1 MGAKFPVSMDSRRV
15 GILGGG
21 QLGRMVAEAGHKLGI
36 EVAILDP
43 GGATSPAGQVVRP
56 GLALEG
62 SFQDKAMIEQLAQMC
77 DVLTVEIEH
86 VNCDALLA
94 IEQAGTVVSPSSAT
108 IRLIQDKL
116 TQKEAFTA
124 TGMPTPEYRGVESVE
139 EARACGVDFG
149 YPFMLKARKGA
160 YDGRGNFA
168 VHAEADLEK
177 AWQTLGGDAEK
188 TSSWSGLYIEKWCQ
202 FDKELA
208 VMVARNSKG
217 EMATYPVVETLQENS
232 ICSKTICPPNVPAD
246 VLSEA
251 AEVATRAVLE
261 ALPEGAIG
269 IFGVELFWS
278 AGCPVLLNEIA
289 PRPHNS
295 GHYTIEACGTCQFEM
310 HLRAVLDL
318 PMSGTEMIV
327 GCSVMQNTLG
337 RETLQETMAPLHK
350 CLEVGG
356 VGNHWYAKA
365 GNVKPG
371 RKMGHF
377 TVCGSSARDV
387 ADKLRQICGEDPEIA
402 TLCGTENLAEVAVIM
417 GSDSDLPTMSAA
429 CKILE
434 RFGIAF
440 ECSIVSAHRTP
451 HRMVEFATSA
461 EARGLKVIIAGAG
474 GAAHLP
480 GMVAALT
487 PLPVVGV
494 PIRTSALSG
503 VDSLHSIV
511 QMPGGVPVATVAI
524 GNATNA
530 GLLAVRMLACAGKG
544 DLLSQLKSYAKE
556 QETTVL
562 DKVGRLEDQGYEE
575 YLQGMAN
582 QSKVVM

>member
-1 MGAKFPVSMDSRRV
+1 MGTLENGTMDHRKV

-21 QLGRMVAEAGHKLGI
+21 QLGRMVAEAGHRLGI

-43 GGATSPAGQVVRP
+43 GGPLSPAGQVVRP

-62 SFQDKAMIEQLAQMC
+62 SFQDKQMIEQLAEMC

-86 VNCDALLA
+86 VNCDALQA
-94 IEQAGTVVSPSSAT
+94 IEQAGTVVRPSSAT

-116 TQKEAFTA
+116 IQKEAFTA
-124 TGMPTPEYRGVESVE
+124 TGLPTPEYRGVESVE
-139 EARACGVDFG
+139 EAKACGRDFG
-149 YPFMLKARKGA
+149 YPFMLKARTGA
-160 YDGRGNFA
+160 YDGRGNYA
-168 VHAEADLEK
+168 VHEEAELEK
-177 AWQTLGGDAEK
+177 AWTTLGGDTLK
-188 TSSWSGLYIEKWCQ
+188 LYIEKWCP

-246 VLSEA
+246 VLKEA
-251 AEVATRAVLE
+251 AELATRCVLE
-261 ALPEGAIG
+261 ALPEGASG
-269 IFGVELFWS
+269 IFGVELFYS
-278 AGCPVLLNEIA
+278 AGSPVLLNEIA

-318 PMSGTEMIV
+318 PMSGTEMLV
-327 GCSVMQNTLG
+327 GCAVMQNTLG
-337 RETLQETMAPLHK
+337 RSTLEETMAPLHK
-350 CLEVGG
+350 CLQVSG
-356 VGNHWYAKA
+356 VGVHWYSKA

-377 TVCGSSARDV
+377 TVCGTSSSDV
-387 ADKLRQICGEDPEIA
+387 ASKLRQICGEDPEIEA
-402 TLCGTENLAEVAVIM
+402 LCGPEAVDVAIIM

-434 RFGIAF
+434 HFGVPF
-440 ECSIVSAHRTP
+440 ECTIVSAHRTP
-451 HRMVEFATSA
+451 HRMFEFATAA
-461 EARGLKVIIAGAG
+461 EARGIKVIIAGAG

-487 PLPVVGV
+487 PLPVIGV

-530 GLLAVRMLACAGKG
+530 GLLAVRMLGCGAKSG
-544 DLLSQLKSYAKE
+544 LLSQLKDYAKE
-556 QETTVL
+556 QEQTVL
-562 DKVGRLEDQGYEE
+562 GKVASLEDQGYEQ
-575 YLQGMAN
+575 YLQGMTN